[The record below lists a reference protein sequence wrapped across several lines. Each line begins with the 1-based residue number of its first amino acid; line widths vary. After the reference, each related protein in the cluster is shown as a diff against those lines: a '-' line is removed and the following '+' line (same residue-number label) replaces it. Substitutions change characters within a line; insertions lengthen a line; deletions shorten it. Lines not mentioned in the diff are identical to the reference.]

1 MTIIKIMDVTVNS
14 NIIELGN
21 LYEKE
26 KSEDLRFIG
35 TAIFFSNF
43 LCDLKKM
50 RWISTIRLSKINF
63 KTKINIIY
71 LTKQKYYKLK
81 ELF

>member
-26 KSEDLRFIG
+26 KSEDLRFI
-35 TAIFFSNF
+35 
-43 LCDLKKM
+43 
-50 RWISTIRLSKINF
+50 
-63 KTKINIIY
+63 
-71 LTKQKYYKLK
+71 
-81 ELF
+81 